1 MYCVCDRG
9 YPELGTSII
18 SIMWA
23 YHQKRT
29 LPTIAQIHKP
39 PGAVGFPTA
48 TPMADAAKMEAE
60 AEPAAV
66 AAAEPAAEPEPL
78 PLEEAPAAEAV
89 AAKDGPIAC
98 YRAVKKATLRAEFDV
113 KSSQT
118 GSAKK
123 NEILPVFEERDED
136 DPYGF
141 GLKRVRCELG
151 WVSVISK
158 DSSAILQA
166 MDLEEGLKLIAEGAN
181 DAAEEALAEPE
192 PEVSAAGPVVA
203 KLDIAADDE
212 NPQRKSINDMF
223 AQKIISEEERDDM
236 LAKMDR
242 QEEQARAEKEQSSLW
257 TEAVGIF
264 NKKVP
269 RKSCRSLLVSW
280 LQGGAAVSR

>member
-1 MYCVCDRG
+1 
-9 YPELGTSII
+9 
-18 SIMWA
+18 
-23 YHQKRT
+23 
-29 LPTIAQIHKP
+29 
-39 PGAVGFPTA
+39 
-48 TPMADAAKMEAE
+48 MADAAKMEAE

-78 PLEEAPAAEAV
+78 SLEEAPAAEAV

-98 YRAVKKATLRAEFDV
+98 YRVVKKATLRAEFDV

-136 DPYGF
+136 EDPYGF

-158 DSSAILQA
+158 DSSAILKA

-192 PEVSAAGPVVA
+192 PEPEVSAAAVRPVVA

-236 LAKMDR
+236 LAKMDK